1 MINANLGEQVETA
14 IAVFGTTT
22 RVGILKF
29 LLEEGPSQMGS
40 IAKGVGL
47 TRATVVKAILALEE
61 LGAITADIPIERRAG
76 KRVLYRAH
84 GELIESLL
92 AALNS
97 ALPTK

>member
-1 MINANLGEQVETA
+1 MINANLGERVEAA

-29 LLEEGPSQMGS
+29 LLNEGPSQMGT
-40 IAKGVGL
+40 ITKGVGL

-61 LGAITADIPIERRAG
+61 LGAVNADIPIERRAG
-76 KRVLYRAH
+76 KRVLYSAH

>member
-1 MINANLGEQVETA
+1 MINANLGERVEAA

-29 LLEEGPSQMGS
+29 LLNEGPSQMGT
-40 IAKGVGL
+40 ITKGVGL

-61 LGAITADIPIERRAG
+61 LGAVNADIPVERRAG
-76 KRVLYRAH
+76 KRVLYSAH